1 MSRSYTSMFVL
12 KSEIFFF
19 FLGGGGGVGKGLFF
33 YGIYCLLFFLNC
45 YLIIII
51 LISFDISYHTDFE
64 LVSLGTMVYLCT

>member
-1 MSRSYTSMFVL
+1 M
-12 KSEIFFF
+12 
-19 FLGGGGGVGKGLFF
+19 GKGLFF

>member
-12 KSEIFFF
+12 KSELFFF
-19 FLGGGGGVGKGLFF
+19 FLGGGVGKGLFF

>member
-12 KSEIFFF
+12 KSELFIFF
-19 FLGGGGGVGKGLFF
+19 LGGVGKGLFF

>member
-12 KSEIFFF
+12 KSELFFFF
-19 FLGGGGGVGKGLFF
+19 FLGGVGKGLFF